1 MAAPAYVSRYA
12 VKTATLT
19 YGSASFDMASG
30 PAAQGETCEA
40 VDVTALGDSVKQF
53 IKGALT
59 ELDEFT
65 VTLYQKGSGD
75 LTTATTAAALT
86 ISVTLENGSGTDVT
100 TSVSYAR
107 ALITKVSPPSIDAS
121 GDRKA
126 TYDVTFRPDGSS
138 GS

>member
-12 VKTATLT
+12 VKSATLT
-19 YGSASFDMASG
+19 YGGSSFDIASAPVG
-30 PAAQGETCEA
+30 EGETCDA
-40 VDVTALGDSVKQF
+40 VEVTSLADSVKQY

-59 ELDEFT
+59 EKSEVK

-75 LTTATTAAALT
+75 LTTATATGTLT
-86 ISVTLENGSGTDVT
+86 LAITLENGSGTDVT
-100 TSVSYAR
+100 ASVSYAR
-107 ALITKVSPPSIDAS
+107 ALITAVEYPSIDAS
-121 GDRKA
+121 GDRKG